1 MEGADRW
8 RTVIVAYGGLGTL
21 LALAYWGSHG
31 LPPDAVATLS
41 LATVGVVGGQAAK
54 SGVEAAAKAK
64 AGAMTVEHVV
74 EAARRAVELARPVVT
89 RGDGTAR

>member
-74 EAARRAVELARPVVT
+74 EAAKRLRPVVQP
-89 RGDGTAR
+89 GVSK